1 MNNVIENNICDS
13 PLPFL
18 QYLSAPLQHNINIL
32 RGEKES
38 EKDIY
43 RVLVVTART
52 LWVTL
57 VKGVVLAILH
67 TDTQSK
73 HKFFG
78 PKVLQYLPKNHE
90 VIVTKTN
97 FKKSIILQLTLWFLT
112 LATTASC
119 CDPTVPLSSFS
130 RLQNT
135 RIDTASYLS
144 CKFTFLPPVL

>member
-38 EKDIY
+38 EKDFY
-43 RVLVVTART
+43 RVLLVTART

-67 TDTQSK
+67 TILIHNQSIS
-73 HKFFG
+73 FL
-78 PKVLQYLPKNHE
+78 VQ
-90 VIVTKTN
+90 
-97 FKKSIILQLTLWFLT
+97 KSYSTCQ
-112 LATTASC
+112 
-119 CDPTVPLSSFS
+119 
-130 RLQNT
+130 
-135 RIDTASYLS
+135 RIM
-144 CKFTFLPPVL
+144 K

>member
-38 EKDIY
+38 EKDFY
-43 RVLVVTART
+43 RVLLVTART

-78 PKVLQYLPKNHE
+78 PKILQYLPKNHE

-97 FKKSIILQLTLWFLT
+97 LFHFTVNPLVFNLCYYCQLL
-112 LATTASC
+112 
-119 CDPTVPLSSFS
+119 
-130 RLQNT
+130 
-135 RIDTASYLS
+135 
-144 CKFTFLPPVL
+144 